1 MVNSRW
7 IAKRI
12 VPAFLLCL
20 AGCGGATSLTGG
32 SVPTGGRE
40 ITATVLLPNG
50 TPAANATVTVRTL
63 STGAVLQTATTNAT
77 GQFTTPAVPVTADLD
92 VIVTQ
97 PPTNTLELVIPHA
110 NITGQTNQPFNAG
123 QITALSTL
131 VAAAIKLEQQ
141 AAPEDADRIPED
153 QGPSLTAH
161 VHGQSFS
168 ESDQQRFISDPESL
182 HNQALTVLG
191 PTANDELTAFAANP
205 TTDTATAALNGL
217 LGNVRV
223 GHGEGG
229 AHLSSSLQTA
239 LISAALS
246 HKQYTAGA
254 VATALQSASEHP
266 VNASQVTDA
275 SQKERSDL
283 PALATFGTGIS
294 PFEALAIGGDSDPHG
309 GFHLDQN
316 GLNTYLT
323 YLLSHN

>member
-1 MVNSRW
+1 MTHAHW
-7 IAKRI
+7 FAKRI

-20 AGCGGATSLTGG
+20 TGCGGATSLTGG
-32 SVPTGGRE
+32 SVPIGGRE

-50 TPAANATVTVRTL
+50 SPAANATVTVSTL
-63 STGAVLQTATTNAT
+63 ATGAVLQTTTTNAT
-77 GQFTTPAVPVTADLD
+77 GQFTTPALPVTADLD
-92 VIVTQ
+92 VVVTQ
-97 PPTNTLELVIPHA
+97 PPTNTLELVIPHS
-110 NITGQTNQPFNAG
+110 NINGQPNQPFNAG

-141 AAPEDADRIPED
+141 AAPEDADRIPGD
-153 QGPSLTAH
+153 QGPSLNAH
-161 VHGQSFS
+161 VHGQNFS
-168 ESDQQRFISDPESL
+168 ESDQQQFISDPNSL
-182 HNQALTVLG
+182 YNHALTVLQ
-191 PTANDELTAFAANP
+191 PTANDELTAFAATP

-223 GHGEGG
+223 GHGEQG

-246 HKQYTAGA
+246 HKQYTADA
-254 VATALQSASEHP
+254 VATALQSTSGHP
-266 VNASQVTDA
+266 VSASQVTEA

-316 GLNTYLT
+316 GLNSYLT
-323 YLLSHN
+323 YLLNHN